1 MKISRQAEVGS
12 RSWRHKRGVW
22 TSENSDNLS
31 GDKLSESLNV
41 TSLGASLSGIEVFV
55 IKEFRHICAKNGQ
68 SHQHPT
74 FARGSA
80 RSAHWLDYWF
90 REGDKCLEAGTDF
103 DRSSGV
109 AHTAVGGCSIE

>member
-1 MKISRQAEVGS
+1 M
-12 RSWRHKRGVW
+12 
-22 TSENSDNLS
+22 
-31 GDKLSESLNV
+31 
-41 TSLGASLSGIEVFV
+41 

-68 SHQHPT
+68 SYQHPT

-80 RSAHWLDYWF
+80 RSAHWLDYWL
-90 REGDKCLEAGTDF
+90 REGDKCLEADTGF